1 MEVGKLALFPM
12 NHLVTTVIFGLS
24 ASLCWGS
31 GDFCGG
37 LASRRANVV
46 GVVTGDYMVG
56 FVLLVLLAL
65 LWKEQYPSPEDLL
78 WGGLAGVAGVLGL
91 IAFYSALATGQMGI
105 AAPISAVMTAALPV
119 LFSVFSAGLP
129 SLRQLAGFV
138 LALLAIGLISRPE
151 HASGPPKGIG
161 LAVLAGC
168 GFGCFF
174 ILLSR
179 VSPSH
184 TFWPIAAARFSSL
197 LLMLGVARLRWR
209 RQPIL
214 PAKHVVPLIVFAGVL
229 DAVGNAF
236 FVLAAHSGR
245 LDVAA
250 VLSSFY
256 PAATVL
262 LAAVALR
269 ERVTRLQGAG
279 ILLVLLA
286 VPLISA

>member
-1 MEVGKLALFPM
+1 M
-12 NHLVTTVIFGLS
+12 NHLVATVVFGLS

-46 GVVTGDYMVG
+46 GVVAGDYMVG

-65 LWKEQYPSPEDLL
+65 LWREPHPSPEDLL

-91 IAFYSALATGQMGI
+91 LAFYSALATGQMGI
-105 AAPISAVMTAALPV
+105 AAPVSAVMTAALPV

-129 SLRQLAGFV
+129 GLRQLAGFL
-138 LALLAIGLISRPE
+138 LALLAIGLISRPGR
-151 HASGPPKGIG
+151 ASGPPKGIG

-179 VSPSH
+179 VSPGH
-184 TFWPIAAARFSSL
+184 TFWPLAAARFTSL
-197 LLMLGVARLRWR
+197 VLMLAVMRLRWR

-214 PAKHVVPLIVFAGVL
+214 PAKNVVPLVVFAGVL

-256 PAATVL
+256 PAATAL
-262 LAAVALR
+262 LAAVVLR